1 MVMLPSRQF
10 ARFVGIAA
18 LTCAAAAFLMNT
30 ASASEKVMSGT
41 HSFGQ
46 VAAACGSS
54 GGQFTVSA
62 SGGYG
67 CIGEKTGVACNAKG
81 QCTAICYSGKCPAIA
96 KGLNGALRPPASA
109 GTASAASGTATKNK
123 LPLHN
128 VNQPVVVQRSGGA
141 RSGGSKH

>member
-1 MVMLPSRQF
+1 MVILPSRQF
-10 ARFVGIAA
+10 ARVVGIAA
-18 LTCAAAAFLMNT
+18 LTCAAAAFLVNS
-30 ASASEKVMSGT
+30 AWASEKVLSGT
-41 HSFGQ
+41 HTFGQ

-54 GGQFTVSA
+54 GGQFTVAA

-96 KGLNGALRPPASA
+96 KGLNGVLRPPASA
-109 GTASAASGTATKNK
+109 GTASAAVGTGSKNK
-123 LPLHN
+123 PPLHN

-141 RSGGSKH
+141 HSGGSKH